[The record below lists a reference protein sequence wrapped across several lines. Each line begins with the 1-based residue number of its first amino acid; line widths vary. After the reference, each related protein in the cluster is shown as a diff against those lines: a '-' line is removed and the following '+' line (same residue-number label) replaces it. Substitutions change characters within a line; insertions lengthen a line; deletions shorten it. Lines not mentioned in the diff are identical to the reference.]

1 MSPPIT
7 VRPAVPADAEALAT
21 LLNALIAIGGTTA
34 LETPWTAAALDAVWI
49 SGPKRVSCMVA
60 IDAEGAAAG
69 FQLLTREAYVP
80 AGWGDIGT
88 FARPLPKLRGV
99 GTALF
104 PATRAAAIAAGLVAI
119 NATIRADNAGG
130 LAYYSGLGF
139 ETWKTVAGVPLRDG
153 TPVDR
158 IWKKL
163 PLIN

>member
-1 MSPPIT
+1 MSLPIT
-7 VRPAVPADAEALAT
+7 VRPAVPADAADLSA
-21 LLNALIAIGGTTA
+21 LLNAVITIGGTTA
-34 LETPWTAAALDAVWI
+34 LETPWTAAALDAAWI

-60 IDAEGAAAG
+60 IDTEGAAAG
-69 FQLLTREAYVP
+69 FQLLTREDHVP

-88 FARPLPKLRGV
+88 FARPVPKLRGV

-130 LAYYSGLGF
+130 LAYYAGLGF
-139 ETWKTVAGVPLRDG
+139 ETWRTAPGVPLRDG

-163 PLIN
+163 ALID